1 VSGGVVYDS
10 GVRVSEESAAEE
22 EEEEEERLR

>member
-22 EEEEEERLR
+22 EEEEERLR